1 MIAIAILALLHG
13 DSVSSSRIHVTGREA
28 RVTFTFWMA
37 DLSELARLDPDRN
50 GLVESGEWK
59 LALPAIF
66 AYLASSYHIDGCRGE
81 GDLSLVPP
89 PTALRDS
96 RAPVTLRMRYVSERP
111 LERLKVR
118 CMLFHEHEEN
128 GRHVVELPGGRTA
141 VFDRDRRELEEP
153 VASVGFQLPLNAAAA
168 ATTLAGLVLL
178 MARR

>member
-1 MIAIAILALLHG
+1 MIAIAMAALLHG
-13 DSVSSSRIHVTGREA
+13 DSVSSSRIDVSGREA
-28 RVTFTFWMA
+28 RVTFTFSMA
-37 DLSELARLDPDRN
+37 DLSELARLDLDRN
-50 GLVESGEWK
+50 GLVDTAEWK
-59 LALPAIF
+59 QALPSIF
-66 AYLASSYHIDGCRGE
+66 AYLASSYRIDGCRGE

-89 PTALRDS
+89 TTALRNVRS
-96 RAPVTLRMRYVSERP
+96 PVTLRMRYVSEGP

-118 CMLFHEHEEN
+118 CSLFHEHEET

-153 VASVGFQLPLNAAAA
+153 VAPVGFQLPWNAAAA